1 MISYDIDLEIL
12 MTVKI
17 TQQTAVLQHYFKKN
31 PQTFQNLQYN
41 NFSVP
46 TKREYP
52 PNDIKRNPSSST
64 ATSECSFS
72 QEESIESSEKGTF
85 IQNEQF
91 VHYSNILPAS
101 DKKSEAI
108 NLLIGNFYNCYS
120 QNSSCEECQIF
131 RSNLYKFLE
140 LVALNWKEVKN
151 QISESL
157 AAAVLL
163 IVCMMSNIR
172 QKHVIDSIK
181 ESQFNIIPK
190 VS

>member
-46 TKREYP
+46 TKRRYS
-52 PNDIKRNPSSST
+52 PNELKRNPSRST
-64 ATSECSFS
+64 AESECSFS